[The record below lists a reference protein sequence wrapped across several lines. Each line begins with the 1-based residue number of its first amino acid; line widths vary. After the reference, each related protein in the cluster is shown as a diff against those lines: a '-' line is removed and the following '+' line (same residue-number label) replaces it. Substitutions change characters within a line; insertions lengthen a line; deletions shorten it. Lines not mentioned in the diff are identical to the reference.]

1 MIEHL
6 PVVIVAI
13 SLLSSFTI
21 LVSGIFSRR
30 AGYYI
35 SLGTIVVQLML
46 SAILLD
52 HILKNGLV
60 RYWLGGWRPPW
71 GIEYVVDTLGAYMLT
86 IVLVFSLMATI
97 YARRVV
103 EREIERSKWP
113 YFYTLWQ
120 LMVSGMVGVAVTGDL
135 FNLFVFLEIASLA
148 GYALIAMSGRKAFVA
163 SYNYL
168 ILGTVGISFYL
179 LGTAFLYAETGTLNM
194 LDARI
199 LLSLVYENRVVQAS
213 FVFYL
218 IGLAIKMALFPFHT
232 WQPDAYEHSPS
243 AVTVLI
249 STAMAKVNAYALI
262 RVVFSVFT
270 VRFLET
276 FVEVW
281 TLVAWVA
288 SVAIIAGSVFA
299 IMQKNLKRMLAYSS
313 VSHVGYIVLGIT
325 FLHTKWGLSAAVV
338 HLLNHSIM
346 KATLFMVACGF
357 IYRLG
362 ARNIED
368 LAGVARKMPF
378 SAAAFTV
385 AAISMIGIPPTVGFV
400 TKLYIIL
407 ASLETGQM
415 AYIFVMIAS
424 SLLSLV
430 YFWRV
435 IETMYM
441 KGDHH
446 GESERS
452 ELPPEM
458 LVPALLLAFLTI
470 AFGIF
475 WLSGAGMPVLDT
487 IAQTLGVVP

>member
-21 LVSGIFSRR
+21 LISGIFSRR

-35 SLGTIVVQLML
+35 SLATIIVQLIF

-52 HILKNGLV
+52 YLLKNGLI

-71 GIEYVVDTLGAYMLT
+71 GIEYVIDELGAYMLSV
-86 IVLVFSLMATI
+86 VLVFSLLATI

-103 EREIERSKWP
+103 EREVEESKWP

-120 LMVSGMVGVAVTGDL
+120 LMISGMVGVSVTGDL

-148 GYALIAMSGRKAFVA
+148 GYALIAMAGRKAFVA

-213 FVFYL
+213 FVFYF

-249 STAMAKVNAYALI
+249 STAMAKINAYALI

-270 VRFLET
+270 VSFLEK
-276 FVEVW
+276 FVQVW
-281 TLVAWVA
+281 TLIAWIA
-288 SVAIIAGSVFA
+288 AVAIILGSVFA
-299 IMQKNLKRMLAYSS
+299 IMQKSLKRMLAYSS
-313 VSHVGYIVLGIT
+313 ISHVGYIVLAIT

-357 IYRLG
+357 IYKFGFRE
-362 ARNIED
+362 IDD
-368 LAGVARKMPF
+368 LAGIGRKMPF
-378 SAAAFTV
+378 SAAAFTI

-407 ASLETGQM
+407 ASLETGQI
-415 AYIFVMIAS
+415 AYIFVMVAS

-446 GESERS
+446 HEQERD
-452 ELPPEM
+452 ELPAEM
-458 LVPALLLAFLTI
+458 LLPALFLAFLTI
-470 AFGIF
+470 AFGLF
-475 WLSGAGMPVLDT
+475 WLSGAGMPMLDS
-487 IAQTLGVVP
+487 IAKTLGVVP

>member
-1 MIEHL
+1 MMEHL

-21 LVSGIFSRR
+21 LISGIFSRR

-35 SLGTIVVQLML
+35 SLATIIIQLIF

-52 HILKNGLV
+52 YILKNGTI

-71 GIEYVVDTLGAYMLT
+71 GIEYVVDELGVYMLS
-86 IVLVFSLMATI
+86 IVLVFSLLATI

-103 EREIERSKWP
+103 EKEIEESKWP

-120 LMVSGMVGVAVTGDL
+120 LMISGLVGVSVTGDL

-148 GYALIAMSGRKAFVA
+148 GYALIAMAGRKAFVA

-194 LDARI
+194 LDAKI

-213 FVFYL
+213 FVFYF

-249 STAMAKVNAYALI
+249 STAMAKINAYAPI
-262 RVVFSVFT
+262 RVVFSVFA
-270 VRFLET
+270 VSFLER
-276 FVEVW
+276 FVQVW
-281 TLVAWVA
+281 TLIAW
-288 SVAIIAGSVFA
+288 IAALAVILGSVFA
-299 IMQKNLKRMLAYSS
+299 IMQRSLKRMLAYSS
-313 VSHVGYIVLGIT
+313 ISHVGYIVLGMT

-357 IYRLG
+357 IYKFG
-362 ARNIED
+362 FKEIDD
-368 LAGVARKMPF
+368 LAGIGRKMPF
-378 SAAAFTV
+378 SAAAFTI

-407 ASLETGQM
+407 ASIETGQI
-415 AYIFVMIAS
+415 AYIFVMVAS

-446 GESERS
+446 HEQERE
-452 ELPPEM
+452 ELPAEM
-458 LVPALLLAFLTI
+458 LLPAIFLSFLTI
-470 AFGIF
+470 AFGLF
-475 WLSGAGMPVLDT
+475 WLSGAGMPMLDT
-487 IAQTLGVVP
+487 IAKTLGVVP